1 MIMEQ
6 QTTQPKRMDATKN
19 AIKKTLKRQE
29 ILDRFKQIAEQV
41 LPKGSMLYLYGSRAR
56 GDNHAD
62 SDWDL
67 LVLLDKPDL
76 EFGDFNKYSYPF
88 VLMGW
93 DYGLDVRPLAY
104 TKKEWFNGPHAM
116 FYYNVENDKEIL
128 YES

>member
-1 MIMEQ
+1 MD
-6 QTTQPKRMDATKN
+6 TTTDAFH
-19 AIKKTLKRQE
+19 KTFKRQE
-29 ILDRFKQIAEQV
+29 ILNSFKQIAEQV
-41 LPKGSMLYLYGSRAR
+41 LPKGSMVYLYGSRAR